1 MAIFS
6 NTPRDPEVNQMRRRT
21 DHTSLSIIAK
31 DLTVTGDLQTE
42 GVVKIEGKVK
52 GIIRANTQALVAP
65 GALVQG
71 DIHTAEAVIGGRVE
85 GNLHATDRV
94 EVQATAEVLG
104 DVFTRR
110 IVVLEGGSVN
120 GSIKMGSTQEPK
132 AGAKTDLRP
141 ESKPDFKPELKPE
154 LGLKG

>member
-31 DLTVTGDLQTE
+31 DLTVTGDLATE

-52 GIIRANTQALVAP
+52 GTIRANTQALIAP

-71 DIHTAEAVIGGRVE
+71 DVHTAEAVIGGRVE
-85 GNLHATDRV
+85 GNIHATDRV
-94 EVQATAEVLG
+94 EVQATAEVQG

-110 IVVLEGGSVN
+110 VVVLEGGSVN
-120 GSIKMGSTQEPK
+120 GSIKMGSVRE
-132 AGAKTDLRP
+132 P
-141 ESKPDFKPELKPE
+141 ESKPNLE
-154 LGLKG
+154 LGSEE